1 MIKNFTPHP
10 ISICNN
16 AGEIIR
22 VIQPEGLVRLKAVTV
37 PAGEIDG
44 VPLTRTKFGEPEG
57 LPKQIFSAVSSDGCW
72 GFYGETSEDA
82 IQEYMAYMQEEPA
95 WVGIETYYIVSQIV
109 KSALPTRKDLLVP
122 AEVVR
127 DENGNIVGCKSLG
140 L

>member
-1 MIKNFTPHP
+1 MTQIKNFTPHA

-16 AGEIIR
+16 AGEVVR

-44 VPLTRTKFGEPEG
+44 VPVTRTEFGQPEG
-57 LPKQIFSAVSSDGCW
+57 LPDFKEGTF
-72 GFYGETSEDA
+72 
-82 IQEYMAYMQEEPA
+82 
-95 WVGIETYYIVSQIV
+95 YIVSQLV
-109 KSALPTRKDLLVP
+109 KSALPTRTDLLVP

-127 DENGNIVGCKSLG
+127 DEKGSIVGCRSLG

>member
-1 MIKNFTPHP
+1 MTLKNFTPHP

-16 AGEIIR
+16 AGEVTR

-44 VPLTRTKFGEPEG
+44 VPVTRTEFGQAEG
-57 LPKQIFSAVSSDGCW
+57 LPEFKEGTF
-72 GFYGETSEDA
+72 
-82 IQEYMAYMQEEPA
+82 
-95 WVGIETYYIVSQIV
+95 YIVSQLV
-109 KSALPTRKDLLVP
+109 KSALPDRTDLLVP

-127 DENGNIVGCKSLG
+127 DEKGNIVGCKSLG

>member
-1 MIKNFTPHP
+1 MTKIKNFTPHP

-44 VPLTRTKFGEPEG
+44 VPVTRTEFGQPEG
-57 LPKQIFSAVSSDGCW
+57 LPEFKEGIFIV
-72 GFYGETSEDA
+72 
-82 IQEYMAYMQEEPA
+82 
-95 WVGIETYYIVSQIV
+95 VSQLV
-109 KSALPTRKDLLVP
+109 KTALPSRSDLLVP

-127 DENGNIVGCKSLG
+127 DEKGNIIGCKSLG

>member
-1 MIKNFTPHP
+1 MTKIKNFTPHP

-44 VPLTRTKFGEPEG
+44 VPVTRTEFGQPEG
-57 LPKQIFSAVSSDGCW
+57 LPEFKEGIFIV
-72 GFYGETSEDA
+72 
-82 IQEYMAYMQEEPA
+82 
-95 WVGIETYYIVSQIV
+95 VSQLV
-109 KSALPTRKDLLVP
+109 KTALPSRSDLLVP

-127 DENGNIVGCKSLG
+127 DEKGNIIGCKSLS

>member
-1 MIKNFTPHP
+1 MVQGWDACRRVPESSSFINSLNKTNVTQIKNYTPHP

-16 AGEIIR
+16 AGDIIR

-44 VPLTRTKFGEPEG
+44 ILITRTEFGQPEG
-57 LPKQIFSAVSSDGCW
+57 LPDFKEGTF
-72 GFYGETSEDA
+72 
-82 IQEYMAYMQEEPA
+82 
-95 WVGIETYYIVSQIV
+95 YIVSQLV
-109 KSALPTRKDLLVP
+109 KSALPSRSDLLVP

-127 DENGNIVGCKSLG
+127 DEKGNIVGCRSLG

>member
-1 MIKNFTPHP
+1 MTIKNFTPHP

-16 AGEIIR
+16 AGEVTR

-44 VPLTRTKFGEPEG
+44 VSITRTEFGQPEG
-57 LPKQIFSAVSSDGCW
+57 LPEF
-72 GFYGETSEDA
+72 
-82 IQEYMAYMQEEPA
+82 QEG
-95 WVGIETYYIVSQIV
+95 VFIVVSQLV
-109 KSALPTRKDLLVP
+109 KTALPSRFDLLVP

-127 DENGNIVGCKSLG
+127 DEKGNIVGCKSLG